1 MFGIVRFQIGG
12 EGGVELGGQLEA
24 DQFTFPVDAK
34 GPGHHFAEAKYVDG
48 RPLFGLAA
56 EEVEL
61 GSQPA
66 FAAADVGVD
75 ALAVVVQGGGRG
87 CRRGVEF
94 GLGGAVEA
102 DDAAEAIDVEGGGAE
117 EFGEAA
123 VGDAAVELHLPEAVL
138 CVGEALGAVE
148 VGFVLGVDVGDA
160 MLVAENLY
168 CGVKFGEVQ
177 LAFVLWRRAL
187 DEPPVDVDDEPATQQ
202 KDDEDKGDGQYHCY
216 EIHGLPSVAH
226 HLKSLWDGREEW
238 TVQMMRFRWFGGPV
252 RFFAAAG
259 CGRPYS
265 STILTPVLKPSEIAA
280 RSWRPAV
287 FCR

>member
-1 MFGIVRFQIGG
+1 MGSS
-12 EGGVELGGQLEA
+12 LAASLEP

-34 GPGHHFAEAKYVDG
+34 GPGHHFAETNYVGG

-75 ALAVVVQGGGRG
+75 ALAVVVQGGC
-87 CRRGVEF
+87 CRVVEGVEF

-102 DDAAEAIDVEGGGAE
+102 DDAAEAVDVEGGGAE

-138 CVGEALGAVE
+138 CVGEALGAVK

-160 MLVAENLY
+160 MLVAENLHF
-168 CGVKFGEVQ
+168 CVQFGKVQ
-177 LAFVLWRRAL
+177 LAIVLGGGPL
-187 DEPPVDVDDEPATQQ
+187 NQPPVDVDDEPATQQ

-216 EIHGLPSVAH
+216 EIHGLPSVAY
-226 HLKSLWDGREEW
+226 HLKSLRDGREEW
-238 TVQMMRFRWFGGPV
+238 TVQMKRFRWFGGPV
-252 RFFAAAG
+252 RLFAAAG

-280 RSWRPAV
+280 RSRRPAV
-287 FCR
+287 FVDDLTLATQQATT

>member
-1 MFGIVRFQIGG
+1 MQ
-12 EGGVELGGQLEA
+12 A
-24 DQFTFPVDAK
+24 DQFTFPVDAEA
-34 GPGHHFAEAKYVDG
+34 PGHHFAEAKYVDG
-48 RPLFGLAA
+48 RPFFGLAA

-61 GSQPA
+61 GGQPA
-66 FAAADVGVD
+66 FAAANVGVD
-75 ALAVVVQGGGRG
+75 ALAVVVQRGGRG
-87 CRRGVEF
+87 VVEAVEF

-102 DDAAEAIDVEGGGAE
+102 DDAAEAIDVEGGCAE

-160 MLVAENLY
+160 MLVAQHFY
-168 CGVKFGEVQ
+168 GRIQFGEVKF
-177 LAFVLWRRAL
+177 AFKLRSGTL
-187 DEPPVDVDDEPATQQ
+187 DEPPVDVDDEPAA
-202 KDDEDKGDGQYHCY
+202 KENDDEEQGDGQYHSY
-216 EIHGLPSVAH
+216 EIHGLPSVTY
-226 HLKSLWDGREEW
+226 HLRLLWAGGEEW
-238 TVQMMRFRWFGGPV
+238 TVQTMRFRWFGGPV
-252 RFFAAAG
+252 RLFAAAG

-287 FCR
+287 FVADLTLATQQATS